1 MTRWPEVR
9 AQQAWYDEVRRYTL
23 DLVAI
28 RGVSPGA
35 DELQVAQEVIRLLAD
50 GGLEPTYTLLDLDPV
65 ANDPYGR
72 QNACAFL
79 RGQSSQ
85 TLVLLGHI
93 DTVDT
98 QDYGS
103 LEGLSLDPEALNAQI
118 ETIQQWSAEVRED
131 LAANPGDW
139 LFGRGVADMKSGVAV
154 NIAVMRHFAA
164 LAQTGQLPLSLVFL
178 AVVDEENES
187 VGVLQA
193 VQFLLRLR
201 EKYALTYVGAINT
214 DYTTALYPGDP
225 HRYIYTGTVGKLLPA
240 FLIIGRESHVGHPFQ
255 GMDANLIMAE
265 LIRDL
270 SMNDALS
277 DQVRGQLTAPPVT
290 LHATDLKAHYDVQL
304 PFAAYCYFN
313 VLTMQT
319 TPQQLLEKLCARAT
333 FALAAALQHV
343 DDAEQRW
350 EQIRMQHP
358 QSLYF
363 NFAHSHPPRGGQ
375 VMSYADLYARTLERH
390 GEQYVQDA
398 LAEEWNRWPAILDKR
413 ERCLHLVYR
422 LWQISGEQGPAIVV
436 YYAPPYYPHVAATS
450 SPLHQAL
457 AHVCKQHSGLH
468 LMLQE
473 YFPFLSDLSYLR
485 LEPSLD
491 TAVLQA
497 NMPIWSDAS
506 ASARPG
512 AYYLPFQAIRELAL
526 PVANLG
532 PYGRGAHQRD
542 ERVLTSY
549 SFGVLPQLLCE
560 TIEQTCK
567 ILNTRKDR

>member
-35 DELQVAQEVIRLLAD
+35 DELRVAQEVMRLLGD
-50 GGLEPTYTLLDLDPV
+50 GGLEHAYTFLGLDPV
-65 ANDPYGR
+65 ADDPYRR

-79 RGQSSQ
+79 RGRSAQ

-98 QDYGS
+98 QDYGP
-103 LEGLSLDPEALNAQI
+103 LKELALNPEALNAQI

-187 VGVLQA
+187 AGVLQA
-193 VQFLLRLR
+193 VQFLLLLR
-201 EKYALTYVGAINT
+201 EKHGLQYVGAINT

-225 HRYIYTGTVGKLLPA
+225 HRYIYTGSVGKLLPA

-277 DQVRGQLTAPPVT
+277 DHVRGQLTAPPVT

-319 TPQQLLEKLCARAT
+319 TPQQLLEKLCVRAAV
-333 FALAAALQHV
+333 ALATVLQRV

-350 EQIRMQHP
+350 EQTRAH
-358 QSLYF
+358 
-363 NFAHSHPPRGGQ
+363 HSHAAHHAPRNGQ
-375 VMSYADLYARTLERH
+375 VMSYADLYARTLERY

-398 LAEEWNRWPAILDKR
+398 LTEEWNRWPVTLDKR

-457 AHVCKQHSGLH
+457 AHVCKQHSELH
-468 LMLQE
+468 LVLQE
-473 YFPFLSDLSYLR
+473 YFPFLSDLSYLQ
-485 LEPSLD
+485 LDPSLD
-491 TAVLQA
+491 TAILQA
-497 NMPIWSDAS
+497 NMPIWSNDPVH
-506 ASARPG
+506 ARSG
-512 AYYLPFQAIRELAL
+512 SYHLPFQAIRELAL

-542 ERVLTSY
+542 ERVLMPY

-560 TIEQTCK
+560 TIEKTWK